1 MRSLYYTYYI
11 EQEVFFLIIV
21 ILFLL
26 WILFNG
32 RFTADAGML
41 QICIVGL
48 VATAFTGVIAYKVL
62 HIPIKTELKFIKK
75 IPLLALYAVVLVKE
89 IILSNLKMVGFI
101 FSKKNST
108 EPVMIQVKIPLE
120 TNFCKVILA
129 NSITLTPGT
138 ITADFSDDIFTIHCI
153 DASLA
158 EGIESCSF
166 VKILERLEK
175 Q

>member
-1 MRSLYYTYYI
+1 MRSIYYTYYI

-48 VATAFTGVIAYKVL
+48 VVTAFTCIVAYKTL
-62 HIPIKTELKFIKK
+62 HISVKTELKYLKK
-75 IPLLALYAVVLVKE
+75 LPILALYAVVLVKE
-89 IILSNLKMVGFI
+89 IIISNIKMAGFI
-101 FSKKNST
+101 FSRKNST
-108 EPVMIQVKIPLE
+108 EPVMIQVKIPLK

-138 ITADFSDDIFTIHCI
+138 ITADFCDDVFTIHCI

-158 EGIESCSF
+158 DGIESCTF

-175 Q
+175 